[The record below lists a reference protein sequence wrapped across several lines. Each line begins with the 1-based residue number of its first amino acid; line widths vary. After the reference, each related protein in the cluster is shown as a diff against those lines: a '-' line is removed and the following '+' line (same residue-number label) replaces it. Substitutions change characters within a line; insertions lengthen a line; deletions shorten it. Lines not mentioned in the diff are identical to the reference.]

1 MSQKERGKR
10 EAKGVFLIAR
20 ASARTWAVAF
30 SRRLIPGAVFR
41 TKAEALRYVSALAD
55 AAGLRHEGV
64 MVLGEA

>member
-1 MSQKERGKR
+1 MSQKQRERRK
-10 EAKGVFLIAR
+10 AKGVFLIAR

-41 TKAEALRYVSALAD
+41 TKAEALRYVGALAD

-64 MVLGEA
+64 MVLGDA